1 MTRVER
7 GGDAHTASLLIR
19 GVRLRRDASLCG
31 EVWIS
36 VIYLDNGAT
45 SYPKPKCVVTRA
57 SEFIM
62 AANPGRSSH
71 LMSKRAAGEVYGA
84 RKSVAELFGCE
95 TDEVVFTSG
104 ATAALNMAIKGLI
117 PDGCHIITTDMEHNS
132 VRRPLYSLASER
144 GCRVSRFST
153 AHPERAA
160 AEAERLIEK
169 DTRALVVNHASNIV
183 NRVLPLCEL
192 GELCEK
198 HGLIF
203 IVDASQSAGKYEI
216 DVNRAKINALAA
228 AGHKGLLGPMGSGVL
243 IIKKGS
249 EVRPLMDGGSG
260 TMSLE
265 PFMPSEFPDRLE
277 AGTLPLPAIA
287 GLGEGVRYVMN
298 TGVDNIRRH
307 EEMLFDV
314 ALSHIKHA
322 TVYERHLRGAN
333 LLFNV
338 DGKTAAET
346 AARLDE
352 MGIGVRSGLHC
363 APDAHKSVGTP
374 NYGAVRASFGPFTT
388 EREVLIFA
396 RALNSVH

>member
-1 MTRVER
+1 MTPGKP

-19 GVRLRRDASLCG
+19 GGRLRQDVSLCEG
-31 EVWIS
+31 VWIS

-45 SYPKPKCVVTRA
+45 SYPKPKSVITRT

-71 LMSKRAAGEVYGA
+71 AMAKRAATEVYGA
-84 RKSVAELFGCE
+84 RKSVAELFGCVPE
-95 TDEVVFTSG
+95 EVVFTSG
-104 ATAALNMAIKGLI
+104 ATAALNMAIKGMI
-117 PDGCHIITTDMEHNS
+117 PEGCHIITTDMEHNS
-132 VRRPLYSLASER
+132 VRRPLYSLTAEK
-144 GCRVSRFST
+144 GCRVSMFST

-160 AEAERLIEK
+160 AEAEKLIEK

-183 NRVLPLCEL
+183 NRVLPLSEL

-198 HGLIF
+198 RGLIF

-216 DVNRAKINALAA
+216 DVKEAKINALAA
-228 AGHKGLLGPMGSGVL
+228 AGHKGLLGPMGSGIL

-249 EVRPLMDGGSG
+249 EIRPLIDGGSG
-260 TMSLE
+260 TMSHD

-298 TGVDNIRRH
+298 MGVDNIRRH
-307 EEMLFDV
+307 EEMLFDI

-322 TVYERHLRGAN
+322 TVYEKHLRGAN
-333 LLFNV
+333 FLFNV
-338 DGKTAAET
+338 DKKTAAET
-346 AARLDE
+346 AARLSD

-374 NYGAVRASFGPFTT
+374 EYGAVRASFGPFTT
-388 EREVLIFA
+388 ERDVLIFA
-396 RALNSVH
+396 RAVNSVH